1 MSKLVAIVTGAS
13 QGIGRATA
21 VRLAR
26 DFSGLV
32 LAARNGEA
40 LKEVAAEVKS
50 NGAEPLAF
58 ALDLSIRKSAET
70 LIKGTLDRFGRIDA
84 LLNISGAVPQIDLF
98 EMTDEQWQAGLELK
112 LHGARRLTILA
123 WEALKASK
131 GSVVLIS
138 GSAAL
143 DLKPGFAAV
152 ATVNAA
158 IIALAKAFAEQGIKD
173 GIQVN
178 SVVPGPVM
186 TGRRRSFIEK
196 WAPAHGMTVEEA
208 TNKFPAEAG
217 ISRYGT
223 PEEIAEVMAFLVS
236 PGAKWLTGT
245 SVRID
250 GGEIKGI

>member
-1 MSKLVAIVTGAS
+1 MAELVAVVTGAS

-21 VRLAR
+21 LRLAK
-26 DFSGLV
+26 DFSALV

-50 NGAEPLAF
+50 SGAEPLTF
-58 ALDLSIRKSAET
+58 ALDLSIRESAEI

-98 EMTDEQWQAGLELK
+98 EMTDEQWRAGLELK

-143 DLKPGFAAV
+143 DPKPGFAAV
-152 ATVNAA
+152 ATINAA

-186 TGRRRSFIEK
+186 TGRRRSFIER

-217 ISRYGT
+217 ISRYGK
-223 PEEIAEVMAFLVS
+223 PEEIAELMAFLVS

>member
-1 MSKLVAIVTGAS
+1 MPELVAVVTGAS

-21 VRLAR
+21 LRLAK

-50 NGAEPLAF
+50 SGADPLAF
-58 ALDLSIRKSAET
+58 ALDLSIRESAET

-84 LLNISGAVPQIDLF
+84 LLNIAGAVPQIDLF
-98 EMTDEQWQAGLELK
+98 EMTDEQWLAGLELK
-112 LHGARRLTILA
+112 FHGARRLTVLA

-143 DLKPGFAAV
+143 DPKPGFAAV
-152 ATVNAA
+152 ATINAA

-217 ISRYGT
+217 ISRYGK
-223 PEEIAEVMAFLVS
+223 PEEIAELMAFLVS